1 MILAQSGESY
11 PINRNG
17 VDATVS
23 KSVDDIMAYVTA
35 LGYNSFLLVNA
46 TYTFSTEFYVILPF
60 DATLVNGDSIYLLD
74 NPTGISEDPTTGAR
88 ADRVRNHKYNVNND
102 GNIQQAGSISWSM
115 GTYYGANY
123 RTYPYKT
130 YEPIFYTTL
139 EYSHIYVNNEDVT
152 PVLYAWSSVPAISG
166 KNGILRLSTLVDI
179 NDGNPVETTDTTK
192 FTLTSA
198 SNIKTLVD
206 AVPLGSIPAS
216 GGGASGGNPQYGG
229 QTITGK
235 SGTQESGYAFGQGG
249 ASGGGGGFYG
259 GYGAEDDV
267 SPAGAGSGYIGN
279 PLLSNKKMYGYGVSK
294 VTTEDAYTVSKTD
307 HSSAAIEKRPKAGNG
322 HARITYLRPSEHPA
336 PVWDGHFFNADFSS
350 DGRDSVR
357 YDSSRTVVFPLDN
370 SDMEPHTAIQGTMFE
385 GFNDTEWSISNGI
398 LDTGN
403 AEYDG
408 KNFIW
413 LYDYEH
419 IDNKILPRS
428 CTFYIDMDF
437 WIYDDDYRSM
447 HLSFHSPYTYY
458 DVYGHLNLIEYMT
471 FGLSFSDYYTPHIT
485 TQILDST
492 GEGYNLDYDIGSSP
506 LPITYQTWHNLKAK
520 VEILSSR
527 VSKITLYFDNVEFA
541 SKEFD
546 AATEQVPFVCINDND
561 TRPAWFCM
569 LSGGGFKTRK
579 VFVGR
584 SVT

>member
-1 MILAQSGESY
+1 MAWEWLDTLGNYTCTKPLVYTPSNIPTY
-11 PINRNG
+11 PALSELSIG
-17 VDATVS
+17 DTPQ
-23 KSVDDIMAYVTA
+23 TA
-35 LGYNSFLLVNA
+35 GNTNH
-46 TYTFSTEFYVILPF
+46 TW
-60 DATLVNGDSIYLLD
+60 D
-74 NPTGISEDPTTGAR
+74 ISEDLKITYVFNGIYSPYAWDVMDVPNNVSLASQGGGNAQNIKSLDFLIAIDYTNQIAKIYFAICWNSYPNEYQISAINMNTAKQQRFYELIQGA
-88 ADRVRNHKYNVNND
+88 
-102 GNIQQAGSISWSM
+102 I
-115 GTYYGANY
+115 
-123 RTYPYKT
+123 
-130 YEPIFYTTL
+130 
-139 EYSHIYVNNEDVT
+139 
-152 PVLYAWSSVPAISG
+152 PVLYTWSSVPAISG

-198 SNIKTLVD
+198 SNVKTLVD

-216 GGGASGGNPQYGG
+216 GGGASGSNPQYGG

-307 HSSAAIEKRPKAGNG
+307 HSSAAIEKKPKAGNG

-336 PVWDGHFFNADFSS
+336 PVWDGYFFNADFST
-350 DGRDSVR
+350 DGRDSIR
-357 YDSSRTVVFPLDN
+357 YDSSRTVVCPIDN

-385 GFNDTEWSISNGI
+385 GFDETGWSISNGV
-398 LDTGN
+398 LDIGN
-403 AEYDG
+403 AEYSD
-408 KNFIW
+408 KSFIW

-419 IDNKILPRS
+419 IENKILPRS
-428 CTFYIDMDF
+428 CTFYIDIDF
-437 WIYDDDYRSM
+437 WIYDDDYPNVN
-447 HLSFHSPYTYY
+447 LSFHSPYTYY
-458 DVYGHLNLIEYMT
+458 DVYGHLNLIEYRA
-471 FGLSFSDYYTPHIT
+471 FGLSFGDYFTPYVIT
-485 TQILDST
+485 EGIDER
-492 GEGYNLDYDIGSSP
+492 GEAYQSEYYIGSSS

-561 TRPAWFCM
+561 TRPVWFCM
-569 LSGGGFKTRK
+569 LSGGRFKIRK